1 MQMKDKMVFDVNM
14 LASNKIMA
22 TTARKTTTFFFSLS
36 ILLPMKSRF
45 LVVCLFVLILTQA
58 GDMQNHTLIVVTNL
72 KR

>member
-22 TTARKTTTFFFSLS
+22 TTARKITFFFFL
-36 ILLPMKSRF
+36 ILLPINHRVLF
-45 LVVCLFVLILTQA
+45 VCLFVVIFTQS

>member
-22 TTARKTTTFFFSLS
+22 TTARKITFFFFFL
-36 ILLPMKSRF
+36 ILLPINHRVLF
-45 LVVCLFVLILTQA
+45 VCLFVVIFTQS

>member
-1 MQMKDKMVFDVNM
+1 MQMKDKMVFDVDI

-22 TTARKTTTFFFSLS
+22 TTARKTTTIFFFL
-36 ILLPMKSRF
+36 ILLPIDSRVLF
-45 LVVCLFVLILTQA
+45 ICLFVVILTQA